1 MSEEKLL
8 FKCTVANSVKD
19 INEAINVSNKKGIII
34 LKVLMRLWLILVF
47 VCYIG
52 YKMYSEDLFLSEA
65 IVYFLSSKLLV
76 LTYIFAIICTWKIV
90 EIQNW
95 IHVNIDHIKTKNIQ
109 KPASHIGFYET
120 YYEMLIFE
128 KSTKTYSLARINYSD
143 VTNFFTTGNLYI
155 LCRFKPKSLSSIAW
169 IRKDS
174 FIEGTEQDF
183 IKFIESKINKQS

>member
-1 MSEEKLL
+1 LKIFINKRGIIMSEEKLL
-8 FKCTVANSVKD
+8 FKCTVSNTVKDYVKD

-34 LKVLMRLWLILVF
+34 SKVLMSLWLILVF

-95 IHVNIDHIKTKNIQ
+95 IHVNIDSIKRKNIK

-120 YYEMLIFE
+120 YYEMPI
-128 KSTKTYSLARINYSD
+128 
-143 VTNFFTTGNLYI
+143 
-155 LCRFKPKSLSSIAW
+155 
-169 IRKDS
+169 
-174 FIEGTEQDF
+174 
-183 IKFIESKINKQS
+183 